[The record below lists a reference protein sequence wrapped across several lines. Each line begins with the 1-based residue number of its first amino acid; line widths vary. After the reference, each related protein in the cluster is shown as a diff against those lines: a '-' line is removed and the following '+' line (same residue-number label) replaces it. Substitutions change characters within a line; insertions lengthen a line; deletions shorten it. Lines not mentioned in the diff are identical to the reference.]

1 MRLLGAIK
9 GGTEPVWQHLV
20 QIDDY
25 SRQNSA
31 YRSTF
36 NNLNL
41 LTCRNLY
48 FYRFFLVKFLIFR
61 LPFYK
66 LNILHY
72 TNNSFLFF
80 YKSLAPI
87 KFLRLFNYQVILL
100 AVYFFIFI
108 FTKNL
113 CYLCYNKNIKISWG
127 FLWYDEKVRRRIL
140 HKKLHR
146 NSAFITW

>member
-31 YRSTF
+31 YRPTF
-36 NNLNL
+36 KFKILF
-41 LTCRNLY
+41 TYRNLY
-48 FYRFFLVKFLIFR
+48 FYRFFLLKFLIFR

-66 LNILHY
+66 SNILRY
-72 TNNSFLFF
+72 IDNSFLFYNF
-80 YKSLAPI
+80 HFPYILYIFLVSI

-108 FTKNL
+108 FAKNL
-113 CYLCYNKNIKISWG
+113 CYNINIKTSWG
-127 FLWYDEKVRRRIL
+127 FL
-140 HKKLHR
+140 
-146 NSAFITW
+146 